1 MKCIKVLLFMFNLL
15 FVIAGIALIATGA
28 YVNVKMD
35 EYYDFFGKDYL
46 GPGILIIV
54 VGVLIFLI
62 AFFGCCGAY
71 KENYCLTMTFAVSLA
86 IIFILEI
93 AGGIAGFVLRDK
105 IEDEVKTVLEKT
117 MKNWGEDGHEGV
129 TTTWDK
135 LQNEFSC
142 CGVNNISDWRNPAYR
157 PANQTNVPTSRC
169 KDTNAAGQKTC
180 DTTID
185 ANLNSHS
192 CAMELENWLKDKVAI
207 IGGVGIGLAFVQIV
221 GIMFACCMARAIR
234 KEYEVV

>member
-1 MKCIKVLLFMFNLL
+1 MKCIKVLLFIFNLL
-15 FVIAGIALIATGA
+15 FVIAGIALVATGA

-62 AFFGCCGAY
+62 AFFGCCGAM

-105 IEDEVKTVLEKT
+105 IEDEVKTVLEKS
-117 MKNWGEDGHEGV
+117 MKNYGEDDHAGV
-129 TTTWDK
+129 TSTWDK
-135 LQNEFSC
+135 LQNDFAC
-142 CGVNNISDWRNPAYR
+142 CGVNNYSDWTNAEYGRNG
-157 PANQTNVPTSRC
+157 TTIPTSCC
-169 KDTNAAGQKTC
+169 KDTNAAGTKTC
-180 DTTID
+180 DTTKP
-185 ANLNSHS
+185 ANLNTHS
-192 CAMELENWLKDKVAI
+192 CAAELENWLKDKVAI